1 MGFPQIISR
10 LAIRF
15 AACRARKSAPTA
27 LLQLLFLT
35 IAWGLA
41 PPYASAD
48 VIITDLTEAPV
59 TAFVF
64 DSLNPGDNTPADKPL
79 TADKD
84 TPEKLSFSISV
95 DGTGGGSGV
104 AVLLE
109 PDGTVSD
116 RLEVTVTQKFRGAM
130 MNIAFLQIS
139 GTFTSDA
146 DPGGLDLTD
155 LGLTDDIMKKV
166 IGNGLRED
174 GTQQDIGSRLINS
187 ATGDTLTI
195 STLKITA
202 ASDVVPEPSS
212 LLLFGPGLLALAVLF
227 RRRLRKLAA

>member
-1 MGFPQIISR
+1 MDFPQIISR
-10 LAIRF
+10 VPF

-27 LLQLLFLT
+27 WLQVLFL
-35 IAWGLA
+35 ALPWSLA
-41 PPYASAD
+41 PGLASAD
-48 VIITDLTEAPV
+48 VIIMDLTDAPI
-59 TAFVF
+59 TAFVS

-95 DGTGGGSGV
+95 DGTGEGSGV

-116 RLEVTVTQKFRGAM
+116 LLEVTVLQRLRG
-130 MNIAFLQIS
+130 MNIPFLQIS

-146 DPGGLDLTD
+146 DPGGLLAG
-155 LGLTDDIMKKV
+155 LGLTDEIMKKV
-166 IGNGLRED
+166 IDNGLRED
-174 GTQQDIGSRLINS
+174 GTQQDIGARLINTV
-187 ATGDTLTI
+187 TGDPLNI

-202 ASDVVPEPSS
+202 ASDVDVVPEPSS
-212 LLLFGPGLLALAVLF
+212 VLLLVPGLLALAVLHK
-227 RRRLRKLAA
+227 RPSRI